1 MLDTI
6 LNSIVP
12 VFFVIALGW
21 FSGKK
26 EIVSIDHK
34 KAFADYVMMFSF
46 PLHLFIGSA
55 KANPKTLLDVKV
67 ISAFT
72 LALMGLYIISFIIQ
86 KYIFKYDSRKAAQGS
101 IVCAF
106 PNMAFMGIPVLTSLI
121 GPEALI
127 SVAIGNI
134 ITSIF
139 MIPITTII
147 LESKEDSASPIEV
160 IKTSLINCIKKP
172 LIIAPILGV
181 LCSVFQIEIPKAV
194 FQSCELIG
202 KSTSGV
208 SLFSLGLIM
217 ASYRIV
223 LSGQVFFNIFM
234 KNILQPVIMVGLII
248 LFNLK
253 GVMAKEI
260 LLLCSMPTATISTM
274 FGLKYGVSEVESS
287 SSTILG
293 TIFSIITLSF
303 LISFIFK
310 M

>member
-1 MLDTI
+1 MFDTI

-26 EIVSIDHK
+26 NIVSIDHK

-46 PLHLFIGSA
+46 PLHLFASSA
-55 KANPKTLLDVKV
+55 KADAKVLLDFR
-67 ISAFT
+67 IILTFALT
-72 LALMGLYIISFIIQ
+72 LMGLYIIAFIVQ
-86 KYIFKYDSRKAAQGS
+86 KHGFKFDSRKAAQGS

-106 PNMAFMGIPVLTSLI
+106 PNMAFMGIPVLTALI

-147 LESKEDSASPIEV
+147 LESNNATASPFEI
-160 IKTSLINCIKKP
+160 IKSSLINCFKKP
-172 LIIAPILGV
+172 LIIAPILG
-181 LCSVFQIEIPKAV
+181 LICSVTHIELPKV
-194 FQSCELIG
+194 VYHSCELIG

-217 ASYRIV
+217 ASYKIV
-223 LSGQVFFNIFM
+223 FSWQVYFNIFM
-234 KNILQPVIMVGLII
+234 KNILQPILAFGLLF

-287 SSTILG
+287 SSTIVG
-293 TIFSIITLSF
+293 TIFSIITLSV
-303 LISFIFK
+303 LISYII
-310 M
+310 

>member
-1 MLDTI
+1 MLNTI
-6 LNSIVP
+6 LSSIVP

-26 EIVSIDHK
+26 NIVSTEHK

-55 KANPKTLLDVKV
+55 KADPKKLLDPKI
-67 ISAFT
+67 ISTFA
-72 LALMGLYIISFIIQ
+72 LALMGLYALSFII
-86 KYIFKYDSRKAAQGS
+86 KKHVFKYDSRKAAQGA

-127 SVAIGNI
+127 SVAIGNV

-139 MIPITTII
+139 MIPLTTII
-147 LESKEDSASPIEV
+147 LESNNASASPMAI
-160 IKTSLINCIKKP
+160 IKSSMINCIKKP
-172 LIIAPILGV
+172 LIIAPILGL
-181 LCSVFQIEIPKAV
+181 LCSVLQIHIPV
-194 FQSCELIG
+194 VISHSFELIG

-217 ASYRIV
+217 ASYKIV
-223 LSGQVFFNIFM
+223 LSAEVYFNIFM
-234 KNILQPVIMVGLII
+234 KNILQPVLMAALLV
-248 LFNLK
+248 LFHLK
-253 GVMAKEI
+253 GMMAKEI
-260 LLLCSMPTATISTM
+260 LLLCAMPTATISTM

-303 LISFIFK
+303 IISFIL
-310 M
+310 

>member
-26 EIVSIDHK
+26 NIVSKEYK

-46 PLHLFIGSA
+46 PLHLFISSA
-55 KANPKTLLDVKV
+55 KANPKTLLDIKV
-67 ISAFT
+67 ISSFA
-72 LALMGLYIISFIIQ
+72 LALMGLYVIAFIIQ
-86 KYIFKYDSRKAAQGS
+86 KHIFKYDSRKAAQGS
-101 IVCAF
+101 MVCAF

-134 ITSIF
+134 ITSLF

-147 LESKEDSASPIEV
+147 LESKNATASPMEI
-160 IKTSLINCIKKP
+160 IKSSLINCIKKP
-172 LIIAPILGV
+172 LIIAPILGL
-181 LCSVFQIEIPKAV
+181 LCSVFHIAMPKVIAH
-194 FQSCELIG
+194 SCELIG

-217 ASYRIV
+217 ASYTVV
-223 LSGQVFFNIFM
+223 LSRQVCFNIFM
-234 KNILQPVIMVGLII
+234 KNILQPILMGGLII

-260 LLLCSMPTATISTM
+260 LLLCAMPTATISTM

-287 SSTILG
+287 SSAILG
-293 TIFSIITLSF
+293 TIFSIVTLSL
-303 LISFIFK
+303 LISYIL
-310 M
+310 

>member
-21 FSGKK
+21 LSGKK
-26 EIVSIDHK
+26 KIVSIEHK

-55 KANPKTLLDVKV
+55 KANPKTLLDIKV
-67 ISAFT
+67 ISSFT

-86 KYIFKYDSRKAAQGS
+86 KHVFKYDSRKAAQGS

-147 LESKEDSASPIEV
+147 LESKEDSASPVEV

-181 LCSVFQIEIPKAV
+181 LCSVFQVEIPKAV

-217 ASYRIV
+217 ASYRVV

-234 KNILQPVIMVGLII
+234 KNILQPVIMGGLIV

-293 TIFSIITLSF
+293 TIFSIVTLSF
-303 LISFIFK
+303 LISFIF
-310 M
+310 

>member
-194 FQSCELIG
+194 FHSCELIG

-234 KNILQPVIMVGLII
+234 KNILQPVIMVGLIA

-310 M
+310 I

>member
-21 FSGKK
+21 FAGRKN
-26 EIVSIDHK
+26 IVSTEHK

-55 KANPKTLLDVKV
+55 KADPEVLLNPETIL
-67 ISAFT
+67 SFA
-72 LALMGLYIISFIIQ
+72 LALMGLYLIAFMVQ
-86 KYIFKYDSRKAAQGS
+86 KYIFKFDSRKAAQGS

-127 SVAIGNI
+127 SVALGNV
-134 ITSIF
+134 ITSLF

-147 LESKEDSASPIEV
+147 LESDNASASPMEI
-160 IKTSLINCIKKP
+160 IKSSMINCIKKP
-172 LIIAPILGV
+172 LIIAPILG
-181 LCSVFQIEIPKAV
+181 LICSVLHIQVPQVVAHSFD
-194 FQSCELIG
+194 LIG

-208 SLFSLGLIM
+208 SLFTLGLIM
-217 ASYRIV
+217 ASYKIV
-223 LSGQVFFNIFM
+223 LSREVYFNIFM
-234 KNILQPVIMVGLII
+234 KNILQPILMWVLIG
-248 LFNLK
+248 FFHLK
-253 GVMAKEI
+253 GIMAKEVM
-260 LLLCSMPTATISTM
+260 LLCAMPTATISTM
-274 FGLKYGVSEVESS
+274 FGLKYGVSEIESS

-303 LISFIFK
+303 LISFMF
-310 M
+310 

>member
-234 KNILQPVIMVGLII
+234 KNILQPIIMVGLIV